1 MNCPVKV
8 RHQSN
13 FYGGFFMGKVSVE
26 QRIQSVLENIMSR
39 KIPIYLFI
47 SFKGTTSMPF
57 LSNLTNMQRCMG

>member
-1 MNCPVKV
+1 
-8 RHQSN
+8 
-13 FYGGFFMGKVSVE
+13 MGKVSVE